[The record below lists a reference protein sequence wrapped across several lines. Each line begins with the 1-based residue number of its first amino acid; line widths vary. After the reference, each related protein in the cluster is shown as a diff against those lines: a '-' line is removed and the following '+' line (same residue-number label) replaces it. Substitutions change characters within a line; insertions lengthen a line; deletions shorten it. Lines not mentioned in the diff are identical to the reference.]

1 MSFPS
6 RPPPPRAAYRGY
18 AKGGQSERVGG
29 EEPVSVR
36 SMPALYA
43 KDEDDTEDAITVV
56 KTVEKEEKKKSH
68 SPSQH
73 GRESKSHS
81 KGRNEKKKE
90 EKKDKEKDQGSR
102 DQGIRGQGG
111 KDLSSRNIGPVAPR
125 GERVQGGRDP
135 ASKDKGGRDP
145 ASKDKGGR
153 DRSRSPVGRGGAKEA
168 GQMREE
174 ARMGFNI
181 GRKLQIPQS
190 KAKEGETERE
200 KPAERGRGK
209 WEGFGWS
216 SRNRGEEL
224 GQASDDSDD

>member
-6 RPPPPRAAYRGY
+6 RPPPARAAYRGFV
-18 AKGGQSERVGG
+18 KGGQSERVAG
-29 EEPVSVR
+29 EEPIAVR

-56 KTVEKEEKKKSH
+56 KTVDKDEKKKTH

-73 GRESKSHS
+73 GRDSKGHNR
-81 KGRNEKKKE
+81 GRNEKKKE

-102 DQGIRGQGG
+102 DQGIRGQGA
-111 KDLSSRNIGPVAPR
+111 KDLSSKHILPVTPR
-125 GERVQGGRDP
+125 GGRAQGGRDQ
-135 ASKDKGGRDP
+135 

-168 GQMREE
+168 GQLRDE

-181 GRKLQIPQS
+181 GRKPQIPQS

-200 KPAERGRGK
+200 KPTERGRGK

-216 SRNRGEEL
+216 SRNRGEEP
-224 GQASDDSDD
+224 GQVSDESDD

>member
-6 RPPPPRAAYRGY
+6 RPPPARAAYRGFV
-18 AKGGQSERVGG
+18 KGGQSERVAG
-29 EEPVSVR
+29 EEPIPVR

-43 KDEDDTEDAITVV
+43 KDEDDAEDAITVV
-56 KTVEKEEKKKSH
+56 KTVEKEEKKKTH

-73 GRESKSHS
+73 GRESKSHN
-81 KGRNEKKKE
+81 KGRHEKKKE
-90 EKKDKEKDQGSR
+90 DKKDKERDQGSR
-102 DQGIRGQGG
+102 DQGIRGQSG
-111 KDLSSRNIGPVAPR
+111 KDLGSKNILPAAPR
-125 GERVQGGRDP
+125 GERVQ
-135 ASKDKGGRDP
+135 GGRDP

-168 GQMREE
+168 GQLREE
-174 ARMGFNI
+174 ARMGFNV

-190 KAKEGETERE
+190 RAKEGETERE
-200 KPAERGRGK
+200 KPTERGRGK

-224 GQASDDSDD
+224 GQVSDDSDD